1 MPDEKQNQDP
11 GQQSEPPVYASP
23 VKRALG
29 MGGNLLYAHHPGHL
43 HLLSGHRE
51 DTHRHRSSPLL
62 PRAGGAGS
70 PPPYCAIAPAK
81 GGADPVACAVLTA
94 LCAVLL
100 LLNLGIGIPALLRNF
115 GG

>member
-23 VKRALG
+23 VKRAWAWVGISYMPITLATFTYYLATARILTG
-29 MGGNLLYAHHPGHL
+29 IG
-43 HLLSGHRE
+43 
-51 DTHRHRSSPLL
+51 PLL
-62 PRAGGAGS
+62 LCPRCGAGS

>member
-23 VKRALG
+23 VKRAWAWVGIAYMLITLATFTYYLATARILTG
-29 MGGNLLYAHHPGHL
+29 IG
-43 HLLSGHRE
+43 
-51 DTHRHRSSPLL
+51 PLL
-62 PRAGGAGS
+62 FCPAGEGR
-70 PPPYCAIAPAK
+70 
-81 GGADPVACAVLTA
+81 GGPVACAVLTA

>member
-23 VKRALG
+23 VKRVWAWVGISYMLITLATFTYYLATARILTG
-29 MGGNLLYAHHPGHL
+29 IG
-43 HLLSGHRE
+43 
-51 DTHRHRSSPLL
+51 PLL
-62 PRAGGAGS
+62 FCPALAGLGAPGVLRYRAGVGR
-70 PPPYCAIAPAK
+70 
-81 GGADPVACAVLTA
+81 GGPVACAVLTS

-100 LLNLGIGIPALLRNF
+100 LLNLGSAIPALLRNF

>member
-23 VKRALG
+23 VKRAWAWVGISYMLITLATFTYYLATARILTG
-29 MGGNLLYAHHPGHL
+29 IG
-43 HLLSGHRE
+43 
-51 DTHRHRSSPLL
+51 PLL
-62 PRAGGAGS
+62 FCPALAGLGATAVLRYRTGE
-70 PPPYCAIAPAK
+70 
-81 GGADPVACAVLTA
+81 GRRGPVACAVLTA

>member
-23 VKRALG
+23 VKRAWTWVGISYMLITLATFTYYLATARILTG
-29 MGGNLLYAHHPGHL
+29 IG
-43 HLLSGHRE
+43 
-51 DTHRHRSSPLL
+51 PLL
-62 PRAGGAGS
+62 LCPALAGLGATAVLRYRTGEGR
-70 PPPYCAIAPAK
+70 
-81 GGADPVACAVLTA
+81 GGPVACAVLTA